1 MLYCMTVVKHVHL
14 FPLQCGG
21 CLYSVYTRD
30 LLMSARGTD
39 YIGTPESFSVSV
51 VCPAQDGL
59 WKQGGVAFPRATV
72 GWRRAQ

>member
-1 MLYCMTVVKHVHL
+1 MRITAFISHYSAA
-14 FPLQCGG
+14 PG

-30 LLMSARGTD
+30 LLMSARGRYT
-39 YIGTPESFSVSV
+39 ESFKIWSVYV
-51 VCPAQDGL
+51 VCPAQDGV